1 MSDPSLSDPSV
12 ITCPI
17 NTESTAQRIVL
28 AHGEGA
34 KLARQLIT
42 RLVQPMFDNSL
53 LSPLGDS
60 AYLPPVNDRLAIS
73 TDSYVV
79 SPLFFPGGDIGSLAV
94 TGTLND
100 LAVAG
105 AQPLWLTL
113 SLIIEEG
120 LELETL
126 QRVLSSAAK
135 AAKLAGVAVV
145 SGDTKVVPHSAA
157 DKLFINTTGIGRVHP
172 QIQSDV
178 SKLAVGDQLIV
189 SGPIAQHGMAVLSAR
204 ESFGF
209 AGDIQ
214 SDCGLLYPAVQALAQ
229 SGVTVKC
236 MRDATRG
243 GVAAVLH
250 EWADSSGLSMV
261 IQQSEIPVLPTVRG
275 MCELLGMDPLFVAN
289 EGTML
294 VAVAAQQAQAAL
306 QALRAVPISDH
317 ACIIG
322 EVQPKDIS
330 PVSVIRTLGRLI
342 PLDQPTGALLPRIC

>member
-1 MSDPSLSDPSV
+1 MSDPAW

-17 NTESTAQRIVL
+17 NADALEKQVVL

-34 KLARQLIT
+34 RLSRQLIT
-42 RLVQPMFDNSL
+42 KLIQPTFDNPL
-53 LSPLGDS
+53 LAPLSDS
-60 AYLPPVNDRLAIS
+60 AYLPLVDGPLAIS

-126 QRVLSSAAK
+126 QRVLSSAASI
-135 AAKLAGVAVV
+135 AKQAGVTVV
-145 SGDTKVVPHSAA
+145 AGDTKVVPHSAA
-157 DKLFINTTGIGRVHP
+157 DKLFINTTGVGRVVP
-172 QIQSDV
+172 RIQSDV
-178 SKLAVGDQLIV
+178 RKLEVGDCLIV

-204 ESFGF
+204 ESLGF
-209 AGDIQ
+209 YSDIQ
-214 SDCGLLYPAVQALAQ
+214 SDCGLLYPAVQALVG
-229 SGVTVKC
+229 SGAAVRC

-261 IQQSEIPVLPTVRG
+261 IDQSEIPVLPTVRG

-289 EGTML
+289 EGAML
-294 VAVAAQQAQAAL
+294 VAVAAQDAQAAL
-306 QALRAVPISDH
+306 KALNTVPISSQ
-317 ACIIG
+317 ARLIG
-322 EVQPKDIS
+322 RVQPPDIA
-330 PVSVIRTLGRLI
+330 PVSVIRALGRQI
-342 PLDQPTGALLPRIC
+342 PLDQPAGALMPRIC